1 MTFFT
6 IFVVI
11 GRHITSYIV
20 FISTCSIIIV
30 NSWDAGIKP
39 VKAIKTN
46 IRESVNSPK
55 MVETIA
61 LTPNL
66 LFFLSFIF
74 TSILEFTK
82 VPHRYAIKLAILF
95 FGVVPSIVLKA
106 LSLVNQLGDGKIMA
120 KLNTNIVNRFMINP
134 KIIIFLDLSKPYT
147 SDMISLII

>member
-66 LFFLSFIF
+66 LFFLSYF
-74 TSILEFTK
+74 
-82 VPHRYAIKLAILF
+82 
-95 FGVVPSIVLKA
+95 
-106 LSLVNQLGDGKIMA
+106 NQ
-120 KLNTNIVNRFMINP
+120 
-134 KIIIFLDLSKPYT
+134 SH
-147 SDMISLII
+147 